1 MDLQDIEE
9 EKEDGS
15 IKSGQSA
22 KHEVDDDDKKSD
34 LSLKSEDIIQCINMS
49 NDCFSEENSV
59 EADVSDSNEEN
70 GDF

>member
-34 LSLKSEDIIQCINMS
+34 LSLKSEDII
-49 NDCFSEENSV
+49 
-59 EADVSDSNEEN
+59 
-70 GDF
+70 